1 MAAINVLTVTYF
13 LAIENYPILQA
24 IFPTFAHYIL
34 TMAGIGVPLLVVVGY
49 VHYKR
54 SQAFTAEADISLEVN
69 RYLARNI
76 VNSELNLKI
85 NTMIIKLFLKKY
97 ASDSLLDQDKKIIND
112 FLIEVEELTNT
123 RTVDNLK
130 DVEYFKKLERLK
142 SLSK

>member
-13 LAIENYPILQA
+13 LAIENYPILHA
-24 IFPTFAHYIL
+24 VFPTFAHYIL
-34 TMAGIGVPLLVVVGY
+34 IITGIGAPLLVVVGY
-49 VHYKR
+49 VHFKR

-76 VNSELNLKI
+76 VNGELNLKF
-85 NTMIIKLFLKKY
+85 NTMMIKLFLKKY

-112 FLIEVEELTNT
+112 FLIEVDELTKT
-123 RTVDNLK
+123 RTVDNIK
-130 DVEYFKKLERLK
+130 DVEYFKKLEHLK

>member
-13 LAIENYPILQA
+13 LAIENYPVLQA
-24 IFPTFAHYIL
+24 IFPTFGHYISIIC
-34 TMAGIGVPLLVVVGY
+34 GIGIPLLITIGY
-49 VHYKR
+49 IHYKR

-76 VNSELNLKI
+76 VNGELNLKF
-85 NTMIIKLFLKKY
+85 NTMMIKLFLKKY

-112 FLIEVEELTNT
+112 FLIEVDELTKT
-123 RTVDNLK
+123 RTVDNIK
-130 DVEYFKKLERLK
+130 DVEYFKKLEHLK

>member
-97 ASDSLLDQDKKIIND
+97 TSDSLLDQDKKIIND
-112 FLIEVEELTNT
+112 FLIEVDELTKT
-123 RTVDNLK
+123 RTVDNIK
-130 DVEYFKKLERLK
+130 DVEYFKKLEHLK